1 MRNEKISG
9 KFIVYVCA
17 VKTDAWK
24 AGASIT
30 VEITPSDELEPYI
43 DEVKEFSIK
52 HFGALPHITIGR
64 NELKPGYV
72 RLTKHTEEEYNKIWG
87 QFDSELFRFKTHIWE
102 KEIKDFCYAGK

>member
-1 MRNEKISG
+1 MRNKKISG

-17 VKTDAWK
+17 VKTDAWE

-102 KEIKDFCYAGK
+102 KKIKDFCYAGK